1 MKEPCCRWSGAMQ
14 LMGLATAKGACGSL
28 GETRRWADS
37 KKGLS
42 VLTRDKLP
50 PERSTR
56 LDR

>member
-1 MKEPCCRWSGAMQ
+1 MQ
-14 LMGLATAKGACGSL
+14 LMGLAVAKGACGSL